1 MFGLRFLSESS
12 PSTYLQFLSDLQEI
26 IQIILKDLN
35 LSLVDLV
42 QHKAQASGVHS
53 AEVEQR
59 IGVRIFPKDRFEEVT
74 GG

>member
-1 MFGLRFLSESS
+1 MVSGSLVESS

-35 LSLVDLV
+35 LSLVDVV
-42 QHKAQASGVHS
+42 QHKPQTFRVHT
-53 AEVEQR
+53 AEVEER
-59 IGVRIFPKDRFEEVT
+59 MGVRVSLEDRFEEVT

>member
-1 MFGLRFLSESS
+1 MFVLRFLSQSS
-12 PSTYLQFLSDLQEI
+12 RCTYLQFLSDLQEI

-35 LSLVDLV
+35 LSLVGVV

-59 IGVRIFPKDRFEEVT
+59 IEVRIFPKDRFEEVT

>member
-1 MFGLRFLSESS
+1 MVSGSSVESS

-35 LSLVDLV
+35 LSLVDVV